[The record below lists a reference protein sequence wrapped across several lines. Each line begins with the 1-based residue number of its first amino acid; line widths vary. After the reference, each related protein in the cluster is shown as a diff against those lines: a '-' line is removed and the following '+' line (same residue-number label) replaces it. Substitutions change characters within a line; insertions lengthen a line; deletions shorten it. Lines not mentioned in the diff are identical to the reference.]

1 MQLLV
6 FFLVLP
12 YLIIVLLNPLF
23 VLSISL
29 VFVVFKTSVVGLQLD
44 VLLLHSDESILETHD
59 DDFEFDVL
67 GVDLLLLVEVRIC
80 FRC

>member
-44 VLLLHSDESILETHD
+44 VLLLPIDVSMKILAYIVMSRSWRRMTMTLSSM
-59 DDFEFDVL
+59 F
-67 GVDLLLLVEVRIC
+67 
-80 FRC
+80 